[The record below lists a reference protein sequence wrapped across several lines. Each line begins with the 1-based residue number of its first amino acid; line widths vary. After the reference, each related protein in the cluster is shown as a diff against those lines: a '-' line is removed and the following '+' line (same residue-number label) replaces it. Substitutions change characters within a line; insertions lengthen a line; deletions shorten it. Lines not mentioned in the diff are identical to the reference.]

1 MRVEPDVLKDGADV
15 SRNAGQIV
23 GSGADALAQA
33 PIPSGIFGDF
43 DAAHTFHSSLAAGH
57 RTHVQAMRGNHRTLT
72 DVGDKALKAAVSF
85 SETEASNRA
94 AIDAVPGQGANGSD
108 A

>member
-1 MRVEPDVLKDGADV
+1 MRVEPDVLKDGANV

-94 AIDAVPGQGANGSD
+94 AIDAVPGQGANRSD